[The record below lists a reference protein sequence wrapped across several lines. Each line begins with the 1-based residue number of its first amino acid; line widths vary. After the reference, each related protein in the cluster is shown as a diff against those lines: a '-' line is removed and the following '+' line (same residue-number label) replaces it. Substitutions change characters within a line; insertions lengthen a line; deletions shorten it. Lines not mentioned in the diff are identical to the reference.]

1 MEITRSGTPMDIT
14 PYISGHS
21 LWSSSLIFVGA
32 LLDWATLVVDPAGEA
47 LPSHVIKTRQ
57 GDAAGHLP
65 TARPQTA
72 EQQQAWQQLV
82 RTFYY
87 QTKARSNACERT
99 FSPTS
104 IATIQTEVLQ
114 LPLYESLGQHHYYPE
129 PMVVGIDNPHH
140 EQANK
145 IARRLTEYMLHLS
158 VEEALQFLE
167 RVTIL
172 WAAQLPSDQFDPLKT
187 SLTKNQP
194 GYAWSDAEVRGYA
207 LYSYVVEPL
216 ER

>member
-1 MEITRSGTPMDIT
+1 MVITRSGMPMDIT

-21 LWSSSLIFVGA
+21 LWSTSLIFVGA
-32 LLDWATLVVDPAGEA
+32 LLDWATLVVDPSREA
-47 LPSHVIKTRQ
+47 LPTHAIKTRQ
-57 GDAAGHLP
+57 GDAEGHLP
-65 TARPQTA
+65 TSRPQTA
-72 EQQQAWQQLV
+72 EQQQAWQQLIS
-82 RTFYY
+82 TFYN
-87 QTKARSNACERT
+87 QTKARSYACERA

-114 LPLYESLGQHHYYPE
+114 LPSYESLVQHHYYPE
-129 PMVVGIDNPHH
+129 PMVVGSGNPHH
-140 EQANK
+140 EQENK

-158 VEEALQFLE
+158 LEEALQFLE
-167 RVTIL
+167 RVAIL
-172 WAAQLPSDQFDPLKT
+172 WAAQLPSDQFDQLKG